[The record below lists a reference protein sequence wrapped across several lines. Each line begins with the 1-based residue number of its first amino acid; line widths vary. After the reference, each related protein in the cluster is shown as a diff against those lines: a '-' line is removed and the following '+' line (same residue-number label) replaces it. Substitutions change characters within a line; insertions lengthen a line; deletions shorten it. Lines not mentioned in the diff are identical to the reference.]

1 MKTKL
6 LSLFVALIATNA
18 LWASNTITY
27 AATIKLTRSSLN
39 VGETT
44 FGPAITSHTFSNGTG
59 TITCSG
65 EVTTIGEYAFSDCS
79 GLTSVTIPNSITT
92 IGNSTFYN
100 CSGLTSVTI
109 PNSVTTIGKYAFDY
123 CSGLTKTN
131 YTGTIADWCKIKFG
145 GSSANPMSCSHNFY
159 INDVEVKDLVIPEGV
174 DTIGD
179 YAFYNC
185 SGLTSVTIPNSVTT
199 IGNYAFYCCNGVRT
213 ITCYAVNPPTATGTT
228 FEGISQYTKTYVL
241 ASSLEDYQF
250 AIGWMDLNL
259 LPIGEPTDLL
269 SLPFEEKEGI
279 GSAKFIHNGQLF
291 IRRNGVLFN
300 AHGARVK

>member
-1 MKTKL
+1 MKTR
-6 LSLFVALIATNA
+6 LFSSCLALICATHLLAYDCLINGIYYNINNA
-18 LWASNTITY
+18 TKTAEVTSGDYFGTVSIPATITY
-27 AATIKLTRSSLN
+27 
-39 VGETT
+39 
-44 FGPAITSHTFSNGTG
+44 
-59 TITCSG
+59 
-65 EVTTIGEYAFSDCS
+65 
-79 GLTSVTIPNSITT
+79 NSQT
-92 IGNSTFYN
+92 Y
-100 CSGLTSVTI
+100 
-109 PNSVTTIGKYAFDY
+109 
-123 CSGLTKTN
+123 
-131 YTGTIADWCKIKFG
+131 
-145 GSSANPMSCSHNFY
+145 
-159 INDVEVKDLVIPEGV
+159 
-174 DTIGD
+174 
-179 YAFYNC
+179 
-185 SGLTSVTIPNSVTT
+185 SVTT